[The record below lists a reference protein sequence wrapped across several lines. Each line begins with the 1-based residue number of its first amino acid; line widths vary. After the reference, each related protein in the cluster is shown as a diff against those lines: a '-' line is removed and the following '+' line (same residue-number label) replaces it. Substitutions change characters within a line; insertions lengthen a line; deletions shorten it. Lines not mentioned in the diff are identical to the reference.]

1 MQGYKILFPIKKY
14 FGKALKKYYDKE
26 KDGNAKYKQVGY
38 VNAKLKMWRQ
48 CKNAGRFEVTDAFL
62 LTLSTRLKWEKHVMD
77 VSALLWNK

>member
-38 VNAKLKMWRQ
+38 VNAKLKM
-48 CKNAGRFEVTDAFL
+48 
-62 LTLSTRLKWEKHVMD
+62 
-77 VSALLWNK
+77 